1 MGRRGLIW
9 LVAVISL
16 LIAFFGSFELHSRG
30 VSTVGGG
37 DGTAQ
42 AATVRDQVVRAL
54 QQSYYLPINKAVL
67 RAHGLHGV
75 LQALH
80 DPYTQYLSPHAYQLV
95 VTEEQSRFVGVGMA
109 FTHVRGGL
117 AVTATLPGLPA
128 AAAGLRPGDMITQI
142 GLESLAPLSYDR
154 DVRLLRGPVGSR
166 VSLVVR
172 RQHQPPRTLTLERTA
187 VALPNVFSKSIRYHG
202 RRYAYLRLPGFVD
215 GVARRIREVAQQ
227 ASRDHRAGLILDL
240 RGNMGGLLDEAV
252 DVADVFQG
260 TGVVVALHGLH
271 EPRHVYSA
279 DDRAVA
285 HLPVAVL
292 VDSSTASAAE
302 VVAGALQRAH
312 RAVVVGTRSFGK
324 GTVQAVQP
332 LKGGGALKLTVAVFS
347 LAGGERVNRRGII
360 PDVRVVN
367 RPFTQVDE
375 VLRRA
380 LGVLAQK

>member
-9 LVAVISL
+9 LVAVVSL

-75 LQALH
+75 LRALH

-109 FTHVRGGL
+109 FTHVPGGL

-128 AAAGLRPGDMITQI
+128 AAAGLRPGDLITQI

-187 VALPNVFSKSIRYHG
+187 VDLPNVFSRSIRYHG
-202 RRYAYLRLPGFVD
+202 REYSYLRLPGFVA
-215 GVARRIREVAQQ
+215 GVAERIREVAER
-227 ASRDHRAGLILDL
+227 ASSDHRAGLILDL

-252 DVADVFQG
+252 NVADVFQG
-260 TGVVVALHGLH
+260 SGVVVALHGLH

-279 DDRAVA
+279 DDKAVA
-285 HLPVAVL
+285 DLPVAVL

-332 LKGGGALKLTVAVFS
+332 LQGGGALKLTVAVFS

-367 RPFTQVDE
+367 RPFTRVDE

-380 LGVLAQK
+380 LGVLAHK

>member
-1 MGRRGLIW
+1 
-9 LVAVISL
+9 
-16 LIAFFGSFELHSRG
+16 
-30 VSTVGGG
+30 
-37 DGTAQ
+37 
-42 AATVRDQVVRAL
+42 VRDQVVRAL
-54 QQSYYLPINKAVL
+54 QQSYYLPINQAVL

-75 LQALH
+75 LRALH

-95 VTEEQSRFVGVGMA
+95 VTEEESRFVGVGMA
-109 FTHVRGGL
+109 FTHTPDGL
-117 AVTATLPGLPA
+117 VVSATLPGLPA
-128 AAAGLRPGDMITQI
+128 ATAGLRPGDLITQI
-142 GLESLAPLSYDR
+142 GLEPLAPLSYGR
-154 DVRLLRGPVGSR
+154 DLRLLRGPVGSS

-172 RQHQPPRTLTLERTA
+172 RRHQAPRTLTLKRTA
-187 VALPNVFSKSIRYHG
+187 VDLPNVFSRSIRYHG
-202 RRYAYLRLPGFVD
+202 RQYAYVRLPGFVA
-215 GVARRIREVAQQ
+215 GVARRIREVAQR
-227 ASRDHRAGLILDL
+227 ASSDHRAGLILDL

-260 TGVVVALHGLH
+260 SGVVVATHGLH

-332 LKGGGALKLTVAVFS
+332 LQGGGALKLTVAVFS

-367 RPFTQVDE
+367 QPFTRVDE

-380 LGVLAQK
+380 LGVLARK

>member
-30 VSTVGGG
+30 VSTVGG

-75 LQALH
+75 LRALH

-128 AAAGLRPGDMITQI
+128 ATAGLRPGDLITQI

-172 RQHQPPRTLTLERTA
+172 RQHQATA
-187 VALPNVFSKSIRYHG
+187 HPHAGAHG
-202 RRYAYLRLPGFVD
+202 RQPAQRVFEVDPLPRPRVLLPAA
-215 GVARRIREVAQQ
+215 AR
-227 ASRDHRAGLILDL
+227 
-240 RGNMGGLLDEAV
+240 
-252 DVADVFQG
+252 
-260 TGVVVALHGLH
+260 
-271 EPRHVYSA
+271 
-279 DDRAVA
+279 
-285 HLPVAVL
+285 
-292 VDSSTASAAE
+292 
-302 VVAGALQRAH
+302 
-312 RAVVVGTRSFGK
+312 
-324 GTVQAVQP
+324 
-332 LKGGGALKLTVAVFS
+332 
-347 LAGGERVNRRGII
+347 
-360 PDVRVVN
+360 
-367 RPFTQVDE
+367 
-375 VLRRA
+375 LRRRRRA
-380 LGVLAQK
+380 THP

>member
-9 LVAVISL
+9 LVAVVSL

-30 VSTVGGG
+30 VSTVGV

-42 AATVRDQVVRAL
+42 AATVRAQVVRAL
-54 QQSYYLPINKAVL
+54 EQSYYLPINKAVL
-67 RAHGLHGV
+67 QAHGLHGV
-75 LQALH
+75 LRALH

-95 VTEEQSRFVGVGMA
+95 VTEEQSRFVGVGMSLA
-109 FTHVRGGL
+109 HAKGGL
-117 AVTATLPGLPA
+117 VVTATLPGMPA
-128 AAAGLRPGDMITQI
+128 AAAGLRPGDLITQI
-142 GLESLAPLSYDR
+142 GLEPLTPLSYGR
-154 DVRLLRGPVGSR
+154 DLRLLRGPVGSR

-172 RQHQPPRTLTLERTA
+172 RHHQAPRRITVERAA
-187 VALPNVFSKSIRYHG
+187 VNLPNVFSTSIRYHG
-202 RRYAYLRLPGFVD
+202 RRYTYVRLPGFVA
-215 GVARRIREVAQQ
+215 GVARRIREVAER
-227 ASRDHRAGLILDL
+227 ASSEHRAGLVLDL

-260 TGVVVALHGLH
+260 SGVVVATRGLH
-271 EPRHVYSA
+271 QPRHVYSA

-302 VVAGALQRAH
+302 VVAGSLQRAH

-332 LKGGGALKLTVAVFS
+332 LQGGGALKLTVAVFS
-347 LAGGERVNRRGII
+347 LAGGERVNRRGIN

-367 RPFTQVDE
+367 RTSTRVDE